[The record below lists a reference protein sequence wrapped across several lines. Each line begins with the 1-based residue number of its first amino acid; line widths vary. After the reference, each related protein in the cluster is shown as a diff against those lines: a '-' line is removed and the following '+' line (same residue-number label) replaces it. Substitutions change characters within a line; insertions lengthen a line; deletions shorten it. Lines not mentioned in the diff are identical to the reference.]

1 MKRFEHIFEPSPN
14 ELAGGMVTAVL
25 EMGLKKTLR
34 VPTLHKYKKKVL
46 FTNHSVRSL
55 AVP

>member
-1 MKRFEHIFEPSPN
+1 M
-14 ELAGGMVTAVL
+14 L